1 MKVEQV
7 VVDARGV
14 QLPGEL
20 AVPSPATGLVIFAHG
35 SDSSRHSP
43 RNKYVAQVLDRA
55 GLGTLLFDLLSPDEA
70 RDRRNVFDIPLLAER
85 LTAAHGWARR
95 RPGLGDLPVGYFGA
109 STGGAAAV
117 WSAGGGSRDGV
128 GDGVGDSATGR
139 ASDVRAVVSRGGR
152 VDLAGP
158 QLADVTAPTLL
169 VVGELDA
176 DVLRLNRESQ
186 QRLRCV
192 NRLEI
197 VAGAT
202 HLFTEPGTLERV
214 AELAR
219 DWFRAHL

>member
-20 AVPSPATGLVIFAHG
+20 AVPSPVAGLVIFAHG

-43 RNKYVAQVLDRA
+43 RNKYVAQVLDRS
-55 GLGTLLFDLLSPDEA
+55 GLGTLLFDLLTPEEA

-85 LTAAHGWARR
+85 LTAAHGWARQ

-117 WSAGGGSRDGV
+117 WSAGSGLGDGV
-128 GDGVGDSATGR
+128 GDGGLGR
-139 ASDVRAVVSRGGR
+139 ASDVGAVVSRGGR

-158 QLADVTAPTLL
+158 QLGSVTAPTLL

-176 DVLRLNRESQ
+176 DVLRLNREAQ
-186 QRLRCV
+186 QRLRCT